1 MTTEPE
7 LGRGRDRP
15 KTTVSRHV
23 AASAERVFDAMT
35 DAWLLPV
42 WVVGAT
48 HIRTVDANWPARGSR
63 VHHQVGAWPFSIS
76 DSTAVAECDPPRKLA
91 LQGRAYP
98 FGEARIELT
107 VEPDGA
113 DGATVTMAE
122 APSHGPARLLD
133 NPLMRMVLAARNRE
147 CLNRLAAVVEN
158 RRETS
163 RPG

>member
-1 MTTEPE
+1 MTKEPK

-15 KTTVSRHV
+15 KTTVSRHI

-48 HIRTVDANWPARGSR
+48 HIRTVDENWPARGSR
-63 VHHQVGAWPFSIS
+63 VHHQVGAWPIMIS
-76 DSTAVAECDPPRKLA
+76 DSTAVAECERPRKLA

-98 FGEARIELT
+98 LGEARIELT
-107 VEPDGA
+107 VEPDGP
-113 DGATVTMAE
+113 DGAVVTMAE
-122 APSHGPARLLD
+122 APSHGPARVLD
-133 NPLMRMVLAARNRE
+133 NPLMRKVLAARNRE
-147 CLNRLAAVVEN
+147 SLNRLAAVVEN

-163 RPG
+163 QR